1 MLTAMNM
8 FLTFFRKTYFELFR
22 LIFKSKKQLAITAD
36 PTTEYIQKNI
46 QKFNRISKGESKM
59 ETDYNENIEKIV
71 YDKKKFFD
79 TLADPENPLENLWKK
94 RILIENTPRGN
105 IYMYYDIFKQG
116 FAYYSDQTGVP
127 YRILNAV
134 AMKYVVVFRCIDFF
148 LDETGI
154 PDGKTSPLVKVFVE
168 DDEEEKR
175 QKRAKMENL
184 QIDMKGA
191 PFAKFKTYTKDIK
204 KLENNL
210 VTYGRVVPPTRGWY
224 RWIGWLTSFLPGWK
238 RLFPPPLPEVSSQ
251 AVLENLTPKKDK
263 IINKFIF
270 LGHSKNFNPLQIPVL
285 TRPTLA
291 GFSTQYD
298 AMFSKVQ
305 KISYKDFK
313 SQFAED
319 AKK

>member
-1 MLTAMNM
+1 MLPIMNI
-8 FLTFFRKTYFELFR
+8 LRFFRQTCLELLR
-22 LIFKSKKQLAITAD
+22 VIFKFKKPLAITD
-36 PTTEYIQKNI
+36 PTAQYIHKNV
-46 QKFNRISKGESKM
+46 QQFHRILTKRPADAK
-59 ETDYNENIEKIV
+59 DYNDNIEKIV
-71 YDKKKFFD
+71 YIKKEFFE

-116 FAYYSDQTGVP
+116 FAYYSDQTGIP

-168 DDEEEKR
+168 DDEEEKK
-175 QKRAKMENL
+175 QKKAKMENL
-184 QIDMKGA
+184 QIDMNNA

-204 KLENNL
+204 KLDNNL
-210 VTYGRVVPPTRGWY
+210 VTYGRVVPPGRGWY

-238 RLFPPPLPEVSSQ
+238 RLFPSQLPEVSSQ
-251 AVLENLTPKKDK
+251 AVLENLAPKKDK

-291 GFSTQYD
+291 GFSTHYD

-313 SQFAED
+313 SQFAGD
-319 AKK
+319 GKK